1 MRDRERERE
10 KEREKR
16 DRCTNRELK
25 KNMIAIKKGS
35 KCTSAKKKTKE
46 RAILFKQEEE
56 TKMRRRILEES
67 LRERKGMKKG

>member
-1 MRDRERERE
+1 
-10 KEREKR
+10 
-16 DRCTNRELK
+16 
-25 KNMIAIKKGS
+25 MIAIKKGS